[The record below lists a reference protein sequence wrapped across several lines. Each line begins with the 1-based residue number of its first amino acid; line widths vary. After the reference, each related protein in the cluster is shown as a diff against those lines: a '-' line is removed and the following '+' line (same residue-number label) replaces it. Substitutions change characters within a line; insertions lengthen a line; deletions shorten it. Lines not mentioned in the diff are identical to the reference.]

1 MLMITYCFFFS
12 GICWNPRSP
21 RSAWRTRNK
30 SMYHRF
36 YQRFALFFFFIS
48 NIILKNALFSS
59 HCWVEYCKK
68 SQRTA
73 EGKTDPLAWSFS
85 VTFKENSREESSYLC
100 TTKIFVKRVSPPL
113 NNLSDFFFQGCP
125 RNLWHTRRWWR
136 LRISCEYLFL
146 FTYFQWKGGGGVGN
160 ERKVESFVGL
170 KPDLRLKEL
179 FSTVVF

>member
-1 MLMITYCFFFS
+1 MLMITYCFFLRDMLEPQVPQERLE
-12 GICWNPRSP
+12 NEEQEYVPP
-21 RSAWRTRNK
+21 LLSA
-30 SMYHRF
+30 F
-36 YQRFALFFFFIS
+36 CFIFFFFIS

-136 LRISCEYLFL
+136 LRISCECLFL
-146 FTYFQWKGGGGVGN
+146 FTYFQWKGGGGGK
-160 ERKVESFVGL
+160 ERKVKSFVGL

>member
-1 MLMITYCFFFS
+1 MLMITYCFFS
-12 GICWNPRSP
+12 QGYAGTPGPPGAPGERG
-21 RSAWRTRNK
+21 TRVCTTAFI
-30 SMYHRF
+30 SVLLY
-36 YQRFALFFFFIS
+36 FFFFIS

-146 FTYFQWKGGGGVGN
+146 FTYFQWKGGGVGN